1 MKRNLWIYGAA
12 LLLGVSGY
20 GIYRSIASES
30 SSFRVDTAL
39 LNNGDGVKVRYASS
53 RSADA
58 TASSYIS
65 DAAAQS
71 LVNEDGTY
79 SLRFVSLIKADS
91 IGEDGKSA
99 VLPGYYG
106 FNVKFTGTG
115 EVDQDYQIQHVYHSI
130 SETKDGDTHYYV
142 NDYSAYVGQANA
154 SPFSAM
160 PVIGSED
167 YDLVVALTITNI
179 PSTYTETLF
188 TVTPYV
194 ELDGVKSY
202 GNTKRVNLDAVNQ
215 SKSLYFVHDGEN
227 YLLMDETSE
236 DVYTLKGDFASGDV
250 LSIVSSNGKHCDSA
264 LSEVESES
272 TAWSYSCVLDGGYTV
287 TATKG
292 SSIEVEE
299 PVQVKIVTDGN
310 TAFTYDGQ
318 PHSPTGLRF
327 VDASN
332 VEVNV
337 PESAYTVHY
346 SSDSTGYYSSEA
358 PTEAAYYSM
367 VVTFT
372 DSKYQMIAGERNY
385 VVFHIDA
392 PTEDTKVIVNFSS
405 DTVFDFDGSAH
416 TPTIASFTDESGN
429 PLDISADK
437 YTVHYEKNEAFYSS
451 EAPSESGTYAMVVT
465 FVEGSGYVAKV
476 DTANGIRNWCV
487 FTINAPVEDVVVN
500 VKFGSTVA
508 FEYDGEPHSP
518 TIVSFTDE
526 NGGTLEIP
534 AGAYT
539 IHYSS
544 DSTGYF
550 SSEAPRE
557 VAWYSMVITFSDD
570 SGYVLSNGSKKTWC
584 VFHID
589 EAQVSASY
597 EGFESIYSGSMSNV
611 VDGDDDTF
619 VWFGSVPTT
628 DSTITVDLKKVT
640 EISDIRILTGNATG
654 TDTFDAVVSVSENG
668 VDYVEVGNLSYGT
681 TLTTVDLRNQEQ
693 SARYIRLSSLDSG
706 GAWVALKEISVNQ
719 LPALNKSVSYGNISL
734 ETSVQTSANYMI
746 DGDLSTYAWFG
757 YNRTEGAYLL
767 LDLLEVKTIDTVTLY
782 MGKDDSPD
790 DYFHHYEILT
800 SENGTDY
807 VSLGTFE
814 AKELT
819 LNLETAVNARYVKVL
834 ALSLDAD
841 NGIVVR
847 EFSAEKSPVKVE
859 AVTDRWGSEEDG
871 NQGVSAENVTFNDD
885 GSILVQMK
893 GADRIGGVVKSVER
907 YGEGSFEIV
916 ASTTATSGV
925 ATAFWLYYNDGVH
938 NYEIDIE
945 MWGDNHIWLTSWV
958 TESDYKTVQLNLDY
972 TLSSDERHTYRIDW
986 YSGTK
991 AEFYVDNVL
1000 LTTITEYV
1008 PTEPM
1013 YLYMGGWCPDW
1024 AGDPVSS
1031 DSTITIESFSY
1042 REW

>member
-1 MKRNLWIYGAA
+1 MKKKNCLTVLSLT
-12 LLLGVSGY
+12 LLLAVSGCSTKKNDASSSLSSSLP
-20 GIYRSIASES
+20 ITDSSSSESLPDSSVVDSSIASSEEEIVLTS
-30 SSFRVDTAL
+30 IRLDVYPETEFEVGETISVEGGSLRLTYSDGNSEVIALSEDMLSFPDDMTTAG
-39 LNNGDGVKVRYASS
+39 NKTVKVSYEGKETTYTITLTETLKTPTVVFSIENGASFAYDGTS
-53 RSADA
+53 EAPDISARVVEENVEY
-58 TASSYIS
+58 S
-65 DAAAQS
+65 
-71 LVNEDGTY
+71 VFFEKDGTY
-79 SLRFVSLIKADS
+79 IGTEIPTEPGTYAIVIETEAGNGYEQVREFRWFVI
-91 IGEDGKSA
+91 EDTA
-99 VLPGYYG
+99 T
-106 FNVKFTGTG
+106 VK
-115 EVDQDYQIQHVYHSI
+115 VVIQF
-130 SETKDGDTHYYV
+130 SET
-142 NDYSAYVGQANA
+142 
-154 SPFSAM
+154 
-160 PVIGSED
+160 
-167 YDLVVALTITNI
+167 VA
-179 PSTYTETLF
+179 F
-188 TVTPYV
+188 
-194 ELDGVKSY
+194 D
-202 GNTKRVNLDAVNQ
+202 
-215 SKSLYFVHDGEN
+215 
-227 YLLMDETSE
+227 
-236 DVYTLKGDFASGDV
+236 
-250 LSIVSSNGKHCDSA
+250 
-264 LSEVESES
+264 
-272 TAWSYSCVLDGGYTV
+272 
-287 TATKG
+287 
-292 SSIEVEE
+292 
-299 PVQVKIVTDGN
+299 
-310 TAFTYDGQ
+310 YDGQ
-318 PHSPTGLRF
+318 AHTPTILGFTDESGNPL
-327 VDASN
+327 N
-332 VEVNV
+332 IE
-337 PESAYTVHY
+337 ESAYTVRY
-346 SSDSTGYYSSEA
+346 TSDDTGYDSAEA
-358 PTEAAYYSM
+358 PTEAAYY
-367 VVTFT
+367 
-372 DSKYQMIAGERNY
+372 
-385 VVFHIDA
+385 
-392 PTEDTKVIVNFSS
+392 
-405 DTVFDFDGSAH
+405 
-416 TPTIASFTDESGN
+416 
-429 PLDISADK
+429 
-437 YTVHYEKNEAFYSS
+437 
-451 EAPSESGTYAMVVT
+451 AMVVT
-465 FVEGSGYVAKV
+465 FNADSGYEAKV
-476 DTANGIRNWCV
+476 DSANGIRNWCV

-611 VDGDDDTF
+611 VDRDDDTF

-681 TLTTVDLRNQEQ
+681 TLAMVDLRNQEQ
-693 SARYIRLSSLDSG
+693 SARYIRLSALDSG

>member
-1 MKRNLWIYGAA
+1 MKKKNCLTVLSLT
-12 LLLGVSGY
+12 LLLAVSGCSTKKNDASSSLSSSLS
-20 GIYRSIASES
+20 ITDSSSSEPLPDSSVVDSSIASSEEEIVLTS
-30 SSFRVDTAL
+30 IRLDVYPETEFEVGETISVEGGSLRLTYSDGNSEVIALSEDMLSFPDDMTTAG
-39 LNNGDGVKVRYASS
+39 NKTVKVSYEGKETTYTITLTETFEKPTVVFSIENGASFAYDGTS
-53 RSADA
+53 EAPDISARVVEENVEY
-58 TASSYIS
+58 S
-65 DAAAQS
+65 
-71 LVNEDGTY
+71 VFFEKDGTY
-79 SLRFVSLIKADS
+79 IGTEIPTEPGTYAIVIETEAGNGYEQVREFRWFVI
-91 IGEDGKSA
+91 EDTA
-99 VLPGYYG
+99 T
-106 FNVKFTGTG
+106 VK
-115 EVDQDYQIQHVYHSI
+115 VVIQF
-130 SETKDGDTHYYV
+130 SET
-142 NDYSAYVGQANA
+142 
-154 SPFSAM
+154 
-160 PVIGSED
+160 
-167 YDLVVALTITNI
+167 VA
-179 PSTYTETLF
+179 F
-188 TVTPYV
+188 
-194 ELDGVKSY
+194 D
-202 GNTKRVNLDAVNQ
+202 
-215 SKSLYFVHDGEN
+215 
-227 YLLMDETSE
+227 
-236 DVYTLKGDFASGDV
+236 
-250 LSIVSSNGKHCDSA
+250 
-264 LSEVESES
+264 
-272 TAWSYSCVLDGGYTV
+272 
-287 TATKG
+287 
-292 SSIEVEE
+292 
-299 PVQVKIVTDGN
+299 
-310 TAFTYDGQ
+310 YDGQ
-318 PHSPTGLRF
+318 AHTPTILGFTDESGNPL
-327 VDASN
+327 N
-332 VEVNV
+332 IE
-337 PESAYTVHY
+337 ESAYTVRY
-346 SSDSTGYYSSEA
+346 TSDDTGYDSAEA
-358 PTEAAYYSM
+358 PIEAAYYAM
-367 VVTFT
+367 VVTFNA
-372 DSKYQMIAGERNY
+372 DSGYEAKVDSANGIRNWC
-385 VVFHIDA
+385 VFHIDA
-392 PTEDTKVIVNFSS
+392 PTEDIKVIVNFSS
-405 DTVFDFDGSAH
+405 DTEFVYDGNSHA
-416 TPTIASFTDESGN
+416 PTIASFTDESGN
-429 PLDISADK
+429 PLEISADK
-437 YTVHYEKNEAFYSS
+437 YTVHYEKNEVFYSN

-465 FVEGSGYVAKV
+465 FAEGSGYAAKV

-570 SGYVLSNGSKKTWC
+570 SGYVLSNGSKKLWC

-681 TLTTVDLRNQEQ
+681 TLATVDLRNQEQ
-693 SARYIRLSSLDSG
+693 SARYIRLSALDSG

-767 LDLLEVKTIDTVTLY
+767 LDLLEVKTIDTMTLY